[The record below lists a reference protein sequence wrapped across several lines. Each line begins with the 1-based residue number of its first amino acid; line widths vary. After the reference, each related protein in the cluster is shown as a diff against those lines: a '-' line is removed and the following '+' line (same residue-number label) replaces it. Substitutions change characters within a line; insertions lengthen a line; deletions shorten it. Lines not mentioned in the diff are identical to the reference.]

1 MIQMDDIDLN
11 IAKMHEKQ
19 TYVSSRDVARQLGIS
34 ASTVRRR
41 MTRMFESGVIEN
53 KMLVDLEAFPELY
66 ITFVGMS
73 MSISP
78 DKCIPEIKKIPSV
91 LFLACVTGKYD
102 VIAVVIITSRKMLY
116 KITRQL
122 FEIEG
127 VSALETF
134 VVTDNHGLRVS
145 ASTLFELFRLEKEE
159 KSKDTGKGGNSSGK
173 SAE

>member
-11 IAKMHEKQ
+11 IVKMHEKQ

-41 MTRMFESGVIEN
+41 MTRMFESGIIEN
-53 KMLVDLEAFPELY
+53 RMLVDLEVFPELY

-73 MSISP
+73 MKISP

-102 VIAVVIITSRKMLY
+102 VIAVVVNTSRKMLY

-134 VVTDNHGLRVS
+134 VVTDNHGLRVP
-145 ASTLFELFRLEKEE
+145 ASTLYELFRMQKEE
-159 KSKDTGKGGNSSGK
+159 KSRDTGKGEKRSGK
-173 SAE
+173 SDT

>member
-1 MIQMDDIDLN
+1 MIKMDEFDLN
-11 IAKMHEKQ
+11 IAQMHEKQ
-19 TYVSSRDVARQLGIS
+19 TYVSSRDVARKLGVS

-53 KMLVDLEAFPELY
+53 RMLVDLEVFPELY

-102 VIAVVIITSRKMLY
+102 VIAVVVITSRKMLY
-116 KITRQL
+116 KISRQL

-127 VSALETF
+127 VSGLETF
-134 VVTDNHGLRVS
+134 VVTDYHGLRVS
-145 ASTLFELFRLEKEE
+145 ASTLYELFKLEKEE
-159 KSKDTGKGGNSSGK
+159 NGRDTGKGKNKTKK
-173 SAE
+173 SL

>member
-1 MIQMDDIDLN
+1 MDDFDLN

-53 KMLVDLEAFPELY
+53 RILVDLEVFPELY
-66 ITFVGMS
+66 IT
-73 MSISP
+73 
-78 DKCIPEIKKIPSV
+78 
-91 LFLACVTGKYD
+91 L
-102 VIAVVIITSRKMLY
+102 RKMLY

-127 VSALETF
+127 VSGLETF

-145 ASTLFELFRLEKEE
+145 ASTLHELFKLEKEK
-159 KSKDTGKGGNSSGK
+159 KSRDTVKSGK
-173 SAE
+173 FSKTAKMMLVK